1 MKNIGKSGRICNDPE
16 KKEILRSWRVG
27 LLPKSCLEVKSDR
40 RPWETELPVFPVMGV
55 GWGAA
60 GNCQVSP
67 AFSLGG
73 ALIFFFA
80 QGDLGSSHTSAC
92 RCDARGGL
100 KADQ

>member
-55 GWGAA
+55 GWG
-60 GNCQVSP
+60 
-67 AFSLGG
+67 
-73 ALIFFFA
+73 
-80 QGDLGSSHTSAC
+80 
-92 RCDARGGL
+92 GGL
-100 KADQ
+100 QGTVRCHQHSPWVEP